1 MKKNLLPLLLLL
13 SSATVIAQPQQYIT
27 DKLYAPL
34 RSEQSEK
41 GKLLHDGL
49 ESGTQ
54 VIVLERNEQTGYARV
69 RTADNLEG
77 WLRSQ
82 YLSSDAAAIVQLEQ
96 ANAQIA
102 KLQAEKSQAEE
113 ELLSIKQIAASQIDT
128 HQRNAELVKQN
139 QLLISEKEVLMTDNE
154 RLQQRNNQTWFLYGG
169 FLVAISALICALI
182 PSLGKKRRSDG
193 WA

>member
-1 MKKNLLPLLLLL
+1 MKKNLLPVLLLFTA
-13 SSATVIAQPQQYIT
+13 SATLAQPQQYIT
-27 DKLYAPL
+27 DRVYAPL
-34 RSEQSEK
+34 RSEQGEK

-49 ESGTQ
+49 ESGTA
-54 VIVLERNEQTGYARV
+54 VTVLERNEQTGYARV
-69 RTADNLEG
+69 RTADHVEG

-82 YLSSDAAAIVQLEQ
+82 YLSSDASATVQLEQ

-102 KLQAEKSQAEE
+102 RLQAEKTQLEE
-113 ELLSIKQIAASQIDT
+113 ELLAVKQISASQIDT
-128 HQRNAELVKQN
+128 HERNTELVKQN

-169 FLVAISALICALI
+169 FLVAISALRCALI
-182 PSLGKKRRSDG
+182 PRLGKQRRNDG